1 MDWKSTALIS
11 GAGLLATWVFS
22 MPDAIAPAAKTTA
35 NAPQASGAAASTIDI
50 QREAA
55 RLQVR
60 LHPESQVSVTSRN
73 PFQFGSRAPR
83 DVARREPAN
92 GTAVTQPVAA
102 VTPTQEPQFSLD
114 GIATD
119 VVDGQEKRTA
129 ILHTDS
135 GMVLAKEGDLVSGQY
150 RVMTVAPD
158 AAELMNVISGS
169 VVRLGLR

>member
-22 MPDAIAPAAKTTA
+22 MPDATAPVASSAASA
-35 NAPQASGAAASTIDI
+35 ARAPQASAAAIDI

-60 LHPESQVSVTSRN
+60 LHPDARVNAVARN
-73 PFQFGSRAPR
+73 PFQFASRAPR
-83 DVARREPAN
+83 RVVPADSPPAVPAAALPAVAPIE
-92 GTAVTQPVAA
+92 QP
-102 VTPTQEPQFSLD
+102 PLSLD

-119 VVDGQEKRTA
+119 VVDGQEQRTA
-129 ILHTDS
+129 ILHAD
-135 GMVLAKEGDLVSGQY
+135 GGVVLVKEGDMVSGRY

-158 AAELMNVISGS
+158 AAELMDVPRGS
-169 VVRLGLR
+169 VVRLVLR